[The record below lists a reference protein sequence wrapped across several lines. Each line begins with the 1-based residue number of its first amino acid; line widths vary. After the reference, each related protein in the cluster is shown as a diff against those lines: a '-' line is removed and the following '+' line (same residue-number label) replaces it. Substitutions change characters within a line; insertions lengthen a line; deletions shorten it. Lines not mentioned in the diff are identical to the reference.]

1 MFLIANSSIHVV
13 VFHNVISHIHSWDN
27 TILYI
32 YIVWMSI
39 NDHLHSCTLPLVYK
53 TCRFSIAKYKKLQ
66 SRLIQLNLEN
76 LRFTPGFFSGKQP
89 GKNHQNQL
97 VNIPISGYKN
107 AAGLYMGLYGI
118 CYAYHH

>member
-1 MFLIANSSIHVV
+1 
-13 VFHNVISHIHSWDN
+13 
-27 TILYI
+27 
-32 YIVWMSI
+32 MSR

-118 CYAYHH
+118 CYAYHGIIMGMIAMIDAISTG